1 MADSTGR
8 IAYGSRPFVNSRPVW
23 QAPADMSV
31 EVRTSGIDGCGTK
44 GCRDVIGNMA
54 SLPPDRYQPYLAAG
68 SVPPAFRIRR
78 RWRIGP
84 WHFGV

>member
-1 MADSTGR
+1 MAAR
-8 IAYGSRPFVNSRPVW
+8 CP
-23 QAPADMSV
+23 
-31 EVRTSGIDGCGTK
+31 CGTK
-44 GCRDVIGNMA
+44 GCRDVIGNVA
-54 SLPPDRYQPYLAAG
+54 SLPRDRYQPYLAAG